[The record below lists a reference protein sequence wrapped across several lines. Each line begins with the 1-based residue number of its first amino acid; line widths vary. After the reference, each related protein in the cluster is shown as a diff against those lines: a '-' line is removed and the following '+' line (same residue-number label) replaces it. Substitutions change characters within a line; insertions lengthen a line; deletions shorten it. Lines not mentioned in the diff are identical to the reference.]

1 MGKEKKD
8 RKSNVLWGFFSSVK
22 LTVSLL
28 IILAALSILGTLIP
42 QQGQGALE
50 FAREL
55 SPWTFKLY
63 SSLGLFDMY
72 HSIWFRVLL
81 AALTLN
87 LLVCSIDRF
96 PATLKRFRSQPKPDR
111 NKPFEDLP
119 EDRSFMVKAQLA
131 DAGGK
136 ISEILASRF
145 RKNRDSESQ
154 DKLSFYGEKGRSSIF
169 GVYLVHFSVLMILI
183 GGLVGSF
190 FGFEAFV
197 NIPEGEK
204 RSINKVFLRKG
215 VLPQDLK
222 FEIMCDKF
230 FVEFYDSGAPKEFRS
245 DLRFIVDG
253 AEVKEASALVNHPV
267 NFQGIK
273 FYQSSYGTIPDKV
286 GLKISRKQGE
296 NLEEIALNADV
307 GTDMDLPG
315 KEGRFRIL
323 DFHENLNGRMGP
335 AVLISVAP
343 EKGEEVRFWVF
354 QYPDLL
360 KEHFPP
366 QMLKSP
372 RLNASAFEPY
382 TFFLTGATT
391 RYYTGLQ
398 VNRDP
403 GVPIVYTG
411 FLAMTI
417 GFIAVF
423 FTSHRR
429 FWVRVSKEKDKVR
442 VSVAGTSNKNPVGL
456 EKELRRLVHDL
467 KGRLS

>member
-1 MGKEKKD
+1 MTKEKKD
-8 RKSNVLWGFFSSVK
+8 KKGNALWMFFSSIK
-22 LTVSLL
+22 LTVALL
-28 IILAALSILGTLIP
+28 IILAALSIIGTVIP

-50 FAREL
+50 FARGL
-55 SPWTFKLY
+55 NPWTFKFY
-63 SSLGLFDMY
+63 HSLGLFDMY
-72 HSIWFRVLL
+72 HSPWFRILL

-96 PATLKRFRSQPKPDR
+96 PATLKRFKLDPRPDR
-111 NKPFEDLP
+111 DKPFEDLP
-119 EDRSFMVKAQLA
+119 EGRSFEVKGQLTE
-131 DAGGK
+131 AG
-136 ISEILASRF
+136 EIVSKFLSSRF
-145 RKNRDSESQ
+145 KKNRSSESR
-154 DKLSFYGEKGRSSIF
+154 DKLSFYGEKGGCSIF
-169 GVYLVHFSVLMILI
+169 GVYLVHFSVLLVLI

-190 FGFEAFV
+190 FGLEAFI

-204 RSINKVFLRKG
+204 RSINTAFIKKG
-215 VLPQDLK
+215 VLPQDLR

-253 AEVKEASALVNHPV
+253 AEVKKASVLVNHPV
-267 NFQGIK
+267 SFLGIK
-273 FYQSSYGTIPDKV
+273 FYQSNYGTIPDKV
-286 GLKISRKQGE
+286 RLKISRTQGG
-296 NLEEIALNADV
+296 NQEISIDADV
-307 GTDMDLPG
+307 ETDIDLPA
-315 KEGRFRIL
+315 KEGSFRIL

-335 AVLISVAP
+335 AVLISVTP
-343 EKGEEVRFWVF
+343 KKGEEVRFWVF

-382 TFFLTGATT
+382 TFFLTGVTT

-403 GVPIVYTG
+403 GVPIVYAG
-411 FLAMTI
+411 FLVMTI
-417 GFIAVF
+417 GFITVF

-429 FWVRVSKEKDKVR
+429 FWVRISKEKDKVR
-442 VSVAGTSNKNPVGL
+442 VSVAGTANKNPVGL
-456 EKELRRLVHDL
+456 EKELRRLVDDL
-467 KGRLS
+467 IGQFR